1 MSVGNRFLVVAMEK
15 MEKDKALVGMAAL
28 FFVLAPVS

>member
-1 MSVGNRFLVVAMEK
+1 MGVGNRFLVVAMEK
-15 MEKDKALVGMAAL
+15 TEKDKALVGMTAL